1 MSMRRR
7 LFMIGFGALLLAPLG
22 ACGRRSLPKAPKGST
37 YPREYPT
44 PASIGARDGT
54 ERPPEKT
61 DEEPEVRQEP
71 LVPPAFPTYN
81 R

>member
-22 ACGRRSLPKAPKGST
+22 ACGRRSLPKAPEGST

-44 PASIGARDGT
+44 PSTIGTRGQPEGAPARI
-54 ERPPEKT
+54 
-61 DEEPEVRQEP
+61 EEPDTVQEP
-71 LVPPAFPTYN
+71 LVPSAYPTYN

>member
-7 LFMIGFGALLLAPLG
+7 LFMIGLGALLLAPLG
-22 ACGRRSLPKAPKGST
+22 ACGRRSLPKAPEGSS

-44 PASIGARDGT
+44 PASLGRRGL
-54 ERPPEKT
+54 PEDAPAKT
-61 DEEPEVRQEP
+61 EEPEVQQEP
-71 LVPPAFPTYN
+71 LVPSAYPTYG

>member
-22 ACGRRSLPKAPKGST
+22 ACGRRSLPKAPEGST

-44 PASIGARDGT
+44 PSTTGARGRS
-54 ERPPEKT
+54 EPPPEKS
-61 DEEPEVRQEP
+61 EEPEIQQEP
-71 LVPPAFPTYN
+71 LVPSAFPTYN